1 MKMEQ
6 EKNNFTTNDIQTANN
21 RTNCWAKESEM
32 QFCSESNSARKKCI
46 TRKRNPE
53 KAVKFVIRSLF
64 VVKKIVF

>member
-21 RTNCWAKESEM
+21 PTNCWAKESEM

-46 TRKRNPE
+46 TRKRNP
-53 KAVKFVIRSLF
+53 
-64 VVKKIVF
+64 KKP